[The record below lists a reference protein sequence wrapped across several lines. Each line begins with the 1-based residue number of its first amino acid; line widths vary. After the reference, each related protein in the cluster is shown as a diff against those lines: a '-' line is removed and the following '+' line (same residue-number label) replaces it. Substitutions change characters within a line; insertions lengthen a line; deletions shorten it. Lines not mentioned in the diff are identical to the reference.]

1 MNQVGEHLA
10 VRSGI
15 AVHGEIWLAFDA
27 DHKISAQPVPQ
38 SLDDLLGHL
47 AEIKASPVRNVAIGR
62 NLLERLYQIDRV
74 IEVDHDLRC
83 RLAARRNEFSQGRP
97 AHAAAGDIGFKSIG
111 LVQES
116 RGDGQAGTDGGVEFV
131 SDARHQPSQRG
142 QLFGLYEA
150 VLRGA
155 EILERLRQLP
165 RALLD
170 LGEQPRVLDGD
181 DRLTGE
187 GFQELDLRL
196 GK

>member
-1 MNQVGEHLA
+1 MTCDAASRPAPMNSVKVDRRTPPLA
-10 VRSGI
+10 TLASNRSALFRKAEATVR
-15 AVHGEIWLAFDA
+15 
-27 DHKISAQPVPQ
+27 PVP
-38 SLDDLLGHL
+38 
-47 AEIKASPVRNVAIGR
+47 N
-62 NLLERLYQIDRV
+62 
-74 IEVDHDLRC
+74 
-83 RLAARRNEFSQGRP
+83 
-97 AHAAAGDIGFKSIG
+97 
-111 LVQES
+111 
-116 RGDGQAGTDGGVEFV
+116 GGVEFV

-165 RALLD
+165 CALLD

-181 DRLTGE
+181 HRLTGE